1 MRVGQQQQQQLDR
14 RDPTVKRFIEEC
26 GLAGSPV
33 SIRLVGVTKADLEIQ
48 IARLEKSLG
57 GLLRM
62 TQPGQTGRGSEW
74 IAYGTILG

>member
-1 MRVGQQQQQQLDR
+1 MRRPVAQHQALDR

-33 SIRLVGVTKADLEIQ
+33 SIRLVGNSRADLDIQ

-62 TQPGQTGRGSEW
+62 TLPKQSGRGLEW
-74 IAYGTILG
+74 IAYGSILG